1 MKQSE
6 VNTQTTDKDFLSL
19 VAWLN
24 GETEDE
30 IIWKDDEEGMDEAI
44 QFANTIGSLDRSVPD
59 YADFD
64 EVDPE

>member
-1 MKQSE
+1 MVEVQSPNNLKE
-6 VNTQTTDKDFLSL
+6 FPDL
-19 VAWLN
+19 VAWIN
-24 GETEDE
+24 GQLEEDVVWE
-30 IIWKDDEEGMDEAI
+30 DNEDMDEAI